1 MIELKNVSFK
11 YELQENTLIKNIN
24 LTIDEGEFVGI
35 IGKNG
40 SGKTTLCN
48 IIRGIIP
55 DFIQGKI
62 SGDIIIDDKNI
73 DDIERG
79 EMAELVGFVFQ
90 NPFSQIS
97 GIKKTVFEEIAYGL
111 ENLGVER
118 EEIIKRVEDVIKL
131 LKIEDLRDKAPNE
144 LSGGQSQRVAIAS
157 IIVMNPKILIF
168 DEPTSQL
175 DPLGTQE
182 VFDILKLLKS
192 QNKTIILV
200 EHKIDMIAEYAD
212 RVIVLDDGEILFDG
226 DCHRILSNR
235 KIEEHNVSMPIVSK
249 LAHQIND
256 RRQGF
261 FKNIPITL
269 EECKR
274 ELEAN
279 WWAN

>member
-11 YELQENTLIKNIN
+11 YELQEEKTIKN
-24 LTIDEGEFVGI
+24 LDLYVKQGEFVGI

-55 DFIQGKI
+55 DFVQGTITGSI
-62 SGDIIIDDKNI
+62 SIDNKNI
-73 DDIERG
+73 NDIERG

-111 ENLGVER
+111 ENLGVPR
-118 EEIIKRVEDVIKL
+118 EEIRQRVTDVIKL
-131 LKIEDLRDKAPNE
+131 LKIEDLQDKNPNE

-157 IIVMNPKILIF
+157 IIVMNPKVLIF

-175 DPLGTQE
+175 DPLGTE
-182 VFDILKLLKS
+182 EIFDILKLLKS

-200 EHKIDMIAEYAD
+200 EHKIDLIAEYAD
-212 RVIVLDDGEILFDG
+212 RVVVMDDGEIIFNG
-226 DCHRILSNR
+226 ETHEVLSND
-235 KIEEHNVSMPIVSK
+235 KIEKHNVSMPIVSK
-249 LAHQIND
+249 LAYRLNEEKP
-256 RRQGF
+256 GF

-269 EECKR
+269 DECKK
-274 ELEAN
+274 ELEEN
-279 WWAN
+279 

>member
-11 YELQENTLIKNIN
+11 YELQEEKTIKN
-24 LTIDEGEFVGI
+24 LDLYVKQGEFVGI

-55 DFIQGKI
+55 DFVQGEI
-62 SGDIIIDDKNI
+62 TGNIIIDNKDIN
-73 DDIERG
+73 DIERG
-79 EMAELVGFVFQ
+79 AMAELVGFVFQ

-111 ENLGVER
+111 ENLGVPR
-118 EEIIKRVEDVIKL
+118 EEIRQRVTDVIKL
-131 LKIEDLRDKAPNE
+131 LKIEDLQDKNPNE

-157 IIVMNPKILIF
+157 IIVMNPKVLIF

-175 DPLGTQE
+175 DPLGTE
-182 VFDILKLLKS
+182 EIFDILKLLKS

-200 EHKIDMIAEYAD
+200 EHKIDLIAEYAD
-212 RVIVLDDGEILFDG
+212 RVVVMDDGEIIFNG
-226 DCHRILSNR
+226 ETHEVLSND
-235 KIEEHNVSMPIVSK
+235 KIEQHNVSMPIVSK
-249 LAHQIND
+249 LAYKLNEEKPE
-256 RRQGF
+256 F

-269 EECKR
+269 DECKK
-274 ELEAN
+274 ELEEN
-279 WWAN
+279 

>member
-11 YELQENTLIKNIN
+11 YELQEEKTIKN
-24 LTIDEGEFVGI
+24 LDLYVKQGEFVGI

-55 DFIQGKI
+55 DFVQGTITGSI
-62 SGDIIIDDKNI
+62 SIDNKNI
-73 DDIERG
+73 DHIERG

-111 ENLGVER
+111 ENLGVPR
-118 EEIIKRVEDVIKL
+118 EEIRQRVTDVIKL
-131 LKIEDLRDKAPNE
+131 LKIEDLQDKNPNE

-157 IIVMNPKILIF
+157 IIVMNPKVLVF

-175 DPLGTQE
+175 DPLGTE
-182 VFDILKLLKS
+182 EIFDILKLLKS

-200 EHKIDMIAEYAD
+200 EHKIDLIAEYAD
-212 RVIVLDDGEILFDG
+212 RVVVMDNGEIIFNG
-226 DCHRILSNR
+226 ETHEVLSND
-235 KIEEHNVSMPIVSK
+235 KIEQHNVSMPIVSK
-249 LAHQIND
+249 LAYKLND
-256 RRQGF
+256 EKHGF

-269 EECKR
+269 DECKK
-274 ELEAN
+274 ELEEN
-279 WWAN
+279 

>member
-11 YELQENTLIKNIN
+11 YELQEEKTIKN
-24 LTIDEGEFVGI
+24 LDLYVKQGEFVGI

-55 DFIQGKI
+55 DFVQGEI
-62 SGDIIIDDKNI
+62 TGNIIIDNKNI
-73 DDIERG
+73 NDIERG

-118 EEIIKRVEDVIKL
+118 EEIRQRVTDVIRL
-131 LKIEDLRDKAPNE
+131 LKIEDLQDKNPNE

-157 IIVMNPKILIF
+157 IIVMNPKVLIF

-175 DPLGTQE
+175 DPLGTE
-182 VFDILKLLKS
+182 EIFDILKLLKS

-200 EHKIDMIAEYAD
+200 EHKIDLIAEYAD
-212 RVIVLDDGEILFDG
+212 RVVVMDDGEIIFNG
-226 DCHRILSNR
+226 ETHEVLSND
-235 KIEEHNVSMPIVSK
+235 KIEQHNVSMPMVSK
-249 LAHQIND
+249 LAYKLNEEKS
-256 RRQGF
+256 GF

-269 EECKR
+269 DECKK
-274 ELEAN
+274 ELEEN
-279 WWAN
+279 

>member
-11 YELQENTLIKNIN
+11 YELQEEKTIKN
-24 LTIDEGEFVGI
+24 LDLYVKQGEFVGI

-55 DFIQGKI
+55 DFVQGEI
-62 SGDIIIDDKNI
+62 TGNIIIDNKDIN
-73 DDIERG
+73 DIERG

-111 ENLGVER
+111 ENLGVPR
-118 EEIIKRVEDVIKL
+118 EEIRQRVTDVIKL
-131 LKIEDLRDKAPNE
+131 LKIEDLQDKNPNE
-144 LSGGQSQRVAIAS
+144 LSGGQSQRVAVAS
-157 IIVMNPKILIF
+157 IIVMNPKVLIF

-175 DPLGTQE
+175 DPLGTE
-182 VFDILKLLKS
+182 EIFDILKLLKS

-200 EHKIDMIAEYAD
+200 EHKIDLIAEYAD
-212 RVIVLDDGEILFDG
+212 RVVVMDDGQIIFNGETHEILSD
-226 DCHRILSNR
+226 R
-235 KIEEHNVSMPIVSK
+235 KIEDHNVSMPIVSK
-249 LAHQIND
+249 LAYKLND
-256 RRQGF
+256 EKQGF

-269 EECKR
+269 DECKK
-274 ELEAN
+274 ELEED
-279 WWAN
+279 

>member
-1 MIELKNVSFK
+1 MIEIKNVSFK
-11 YELQENTLIKNIN
+11 YELQEEKTIKN
-24 LTIDEGEFVGI
+24 LDLYVKQGEFVGI

-55 DFIQGKI
+55 DFVQGTITGSI
-62 SGDIIIDDKNI
+62 SIDNKNI
-73 DDIERG
+73 NDIERG

-111 ENLGVER
+111 ENLGVPR
-118 EEIIKRVEDVIKL
+118 EEIRQRVTEVIKL
-131 LKIEDLRDKAPNE
+131 LKIEDLQDKNPNE

-157 IIVMNPKILIF
+157 IIVMNPKVLIF

-175 DPLGTQE
+175 DPLGTE
-182 VFDILKLLKS
+182 EIFDILKLLKS

-200 EHKIDMIAEYAD
+200 EHKIDLIAEYAD
-212 RVIVLDDGEILFDG
+212 RVVVMDDGEIIFNG
-226 DCHRILSNR
+226 ETHEVLSND
-235 KIEEHNVSMPIVSK
+235 KIEQHNVSMPIVSK
-249 LAHQIND
+249 LAYKLNEEKP
-256 RRQGF
+256 GF

-269 EECKR
+269 DECKK
-274 ELEAN
+274 ELEEN
-279 WWAN
+279 

>member
-11 YELQENTLIKNIN
+11 YELQEDKTIKN
-24 LTIDEGEFVGI
+24 LDLYVKQGEFVGI

-55 DFIQGKI
+55 DFVQGTITGSI
-62 SGDIIIDDKNI
+62 SIDNKNI
-73 DDIERG
+73 DHIERG

-111 ENLGVER
+111 ENLGVPR
-118 EEIIKRVEDVIKL
+118 EEIRQRVTDVIKL
-131 LKIEDLRDKAPNE
+131 LKIEDLQDKNPNE

-157 IIVMNPKILIF
+157 IIVMNPKLLIF

-175 DPLGTQE
+175 DPLGTE
-182 VFDILKLLKS
+182 EIFDILKLLKS

-200 EHKIDMIAEYAD
+200 EHKIDLIAEYAD
-212 RVIVLDDGEILFDG
+212 RVVVMDDGEIIFNG
-226 DCHRILSNR
+226 ETHEVLSND
-235 KIEEHNVSMPIVSK
+235 KIEQHNVSMPIVSK
-249 LAHQIND
+249 LAYKLNEEKP
-256 RRQGF
+256 GF

-269 EECKR
+269 DECKK
-274 ELEAN
+274 ELEEN
-279 WWAN
+279 

>member
-11 YELQENTLIKNIN
+11 YELQEEKTIKN
-24 LTIDEGEFVGI
+24 LDLYVKQGEFVGI

-55 DFIQGKI
+55 DFVQGEITGSI
-62 SGDIIIDDKNI
+62 SIDNKNI
-73 DDIERG
+73 NDIERG

-111 ENLGVER
+111 ENLGVPR
-118 EEIIKRVEDVIKL
+118 EEIRQRVTDVIKL
-131 LKIEDLRDKAPNE
+131 LKIEDLQDKNPNE

-157 IIVMNPKILIF
+157 IIVMNPKVLIF

-175 DPLGTQE
+175 DPLGTE
-182 VFDILKLLKS
+182 EIFDILKLLKS

-200 EHKIDMIAEYAD
+200 EHKIDLIAEYAD
-212 RVIVLDDGEILFDG
+212 RVVVMDDGEIIFNG
-226 DCHRILSNR
+226 ETHEVLSND
-235 KIEEHNVSMPIVSK
+235 KIEQHNVSMPIVSK
-249 LAHQIND
+249 LAYKLNAEKS
-256 RRQGF
+256 RF

-269 EECKR
+269 DECKK
-274 ELEAN
+274 ELEEN
-279 WWAN
+279 

>member
-11 YELQENTLIKNIN
+11 YELQEEKTIKNMD
-24 LTIDEGEFVGI
+24 LYVKQGEFVGI

-55 DFIQGKI
+55 DFVQGQI
-62 SGDIIIDDKNI
+62 SGDIVIDNKNI

-111 ENLGVER
+111 ENLGVPR
-118 EEIIKRVEDVIKL
+118 EEIRQRVTDVIKL
-131 LKIEDLRDKAPNE
+131 LKIEDLQDKNPNE

-157 IIVMNPKILIF
+157 IIVMNPKVLIF

-175 DPLGTQE
+175 DPLGTE
-182 VFDILKLLKS
+182 EIFDILKLLKS

-200 EHKIDMIAEYAD
+200 EHKIDLIAEYAD
-212 RVIVLDDGEILFDG
+212 RVVVMDDGEIIFNG
-226 DCHRILSNR
+226 ETHEVLSND
-235 KIEEHNVSMPIVSK
+235 KIEKHNVSMPIVSK
-249 LAHQIND
+249 LAYKLNEEKP
-256 RRQGF
+256 RF

-269 EECKR
+269 DECKK
-274 ELEAN
+274 ELEEN
-279 WWAN
+279 

>member
-1 MIELKNVSFK
+1 MIEIKNVSFK
-11 YELQENTLIKNIN
+11 YELQEEKTIKN
-24 LTIDEGEFVGI
+24 LDLYVKQGEFVGI

-55 DFIQGKI
+55 DFVQGEI
-62 SGDIIIDDKNI
+62 TGSIYIDNKNI
-73 DDIERG
+73 NDIKRG

-118 EEIIKRVEDVIKL
+118 EEIRQRVTDVIKL
-131 LKIEDLRDKAPNE
+131 LKIEDLQDKNPNE

-157 IIVMNPKILIF
+157 IIVMNPKVLIF

-175 DPLGTQE
+175 DPLGTE
-182 VFDILKLLKS
+182 EIFDILKLLKS

-200 EHKIDMIAEYAD
+200 EHKIDLIAEYAD
-212 RVIVLDDGEILFDG
+212 RVVVMDDGEIIFNG
-226 DCHRILSNR
+226 ETHEVLSND
-235 KIEEHNVSMPIVSK
+235 KIEQHNVSMPIVSK
-249 LAHQIND
+249 LAYKLNEEKP
-256 RRQGF
+256 GF

-269 EECKR
+269 DECKK
-274 ELEAN
+274 ELEEN
-279 WWAN
+279 

>member
-11 YELQENTLIKNIN
+11 YELQEEKTIKN
-24 LTIDEGEFVGI
+24 LDLYVKQGEFVGV

-55 DFIQGKI
+55 DFVQGTITGSI
-62 SGDIIIDDKNI
+62 SIDNKNI
-73 DDIERG
+73 NDIERG

-111 ENLGVER
+111 ENLGVPR
-118 EEIIKRVEDVIKL
+118 EEIRQRVTDVIKL
-131 LKIEDLRDKAPNE
+131 LKIEDLQDKNPNE

-157 IIVMNPKILIF
+157 IIVMNPKVLIF

-175 DPLGTQE
+175 DPLGTE
-182 VFDILKLLKS
+182 EIFDILKLLKS

-200 EHKIDMIAEYAD
+200 EHKIDLIAEYAD
-212 RVIVLDDGEILFDG
+212 RVVVMDDGEIIFNG
-226 DCHRILSNR
+226 ETHEVLSND
-235 KIEEHNVSMPIVSK
+235 KIEQHNVSMPIVSK
-249 LAHQIND
+249 LAYKLNEEKP
-256 RRQGF
+256 GF

-269 EECKR
+269 DECKK
-274 ELEAN
+274 ELEEN
-279 WWAN
+279 

>member
-11 YELQENTLIKNIN
+11 YELQEDKTIKN
-24 LTIDEGEFVGI
+24 LDLYVKQGEFVGI

-55 DFIQGKI
+55 DFVQGTITGSI
-62 SGDIIIDDKNI
+62 SIDNKNI
-73 DDIERG
+73 NDIERG

-111 ENLGVER
+111 ENLGVPR
-118 EEIIKRVEDVIKL
+118 EEIRQRVTDVIKL
-131 LKIEDLRDKAPNE
+131 LKIEDLQDKNPNE

-157 IIVMNPKILIF
+157 IIVMNPKVLIF

-175 DPLGTQE
+175 DPLGTE
-182 VFDILKLLKS
+182 EIFDILKLLKS

-200 EHKIDMIAEYAD
+200 EHKIDLIAEYAD
-212 RVIVLDDGEILFDG
+212 RVVVMDDGEIIFNG
-226 DCHRILSNR
+226 ETHEVLSND
-235 KIEEHNVSMPIVSK
+235 KIEQHNVSMPIVSK
-249 LAHQIND
+249 LAYKLNEEKPE
-256 RRQGF
+256 F

-269 EECKR
+269 DECKK
-274 ELEAN
+274 ELEEN
-279 WWAN
+279 

>member
-11 YELQENTLIKNIN
+11 YELQEEKTIKN
-24 LTIDEGEFVGI
+24 LDLYVQQGEFVGI

-55 DFIQGKI
+55 DFVQGEI
-62 SGDIIIDDKNI
+62 TGDIIIDNKNI

-111 ENLGVER
+111 ENLGVPR
-118 EEIIKRVEDVIKL
+118 EEIRQRVTDVIKL
-131 LKIEDLRDKAPNE
+131 LKIEDLQDKNPNE

-157 IIVMNPKILIF
+157 IIVMNPKVLIF

-175 DPLGTQE
+175 DPLGTE
-182 VFDILKLLKS
+182 EIFDILKLLKS

-200 EHKIDMIAEYAD
+200 EHKIDLIAEYAD
-212 RVIVLDDGEILFDG
+212 RVVVMDDGEIIFNG
-226 DCHRILSNR
+226 ETHEVLSND
-235 KIEEHNVSMPIVSK
+235 KIEQHNVSMPIVSK
-249 LAHQIND
+249 LAYKMNVEKP
-256 RRQGF
+256 RF

-269 EECKR
+269 NECKK
-274 ELEAN
+274 ELEEN
-279 WWAN
+279 

>member
-11 YELQENTLIKNIN
+11 YELQQEKTIKNFD
-24 LTIDEGEFVGI
+24 LYVQQGEFIGI

-55 DFIQGKI
+55 DFVQGEI
-62 SGDIIIDDKNI
+62 SGDIIIDNKNI

-111 ENLGVER
+111 ENLGVPR
-118 EEIIKRVEDVIKL
+118 EEIKQRVTDVIKL
-131 LKIEDLRDKAPNE
+131 LKIEDLQDKNPNE

-157 IIVMNPKILIF
+157 IIVMNPKVLIF

-175 DPLGTQE
+175 DPLGTE
-182 VFDILKLLKS
+182 EIFDILKLLKS

-200 EHKIDMIAEYAD
+200 EHKIDLIAEYAD
-212 RVIVLDDGEILFDG
+212 RVVVMDDGEIIFNG
-226 DCHRILSNR
+226 ETHEVLSND
-235 KIEEHNVSMPIVSK
+235 KIEESNVSMPIVSK
-249 LAHQIND
+249 LAYKMNAEKP
-256 RRQGF
+256 GF
-261 FKNIPITL
+261 FKKVPITL
-269 EECKR
+269 DECKK
-274 ELEAN
+274 ELEED
-279 WWAN
+279 

>member
-11 YELQENTLIKNIN
+11 YELQEEKTIKN
-24 LTIDEGEFVGI
+24 LDLYVKQGEFVGI

-55 DFIQGKI
+55 DFVQGTITGSI
-62 SGDIIIDDKNI
+62 SIDNKNI
-73 DDIERG
+73 DHIERG

-111 ENLGVER
+111 ENLGVPR
-118 EEIIKRVEDVIKL
+118 EEIRQRVTDVIKL
-131 LKIEDLRDKAPNE
+131 LKIEDLQDKNPNE

-157 IIVMNPKILIF
+157 IIVMNPKLLIF

-175 DPLGTQE
+175 DPLGTE
-182 VFDILKLLKS
+182 EIFDILKLLKS

-200 EHKIDMIAEYAD
+200 EHKIDLIAEYAD
-212 RVIVLDDGEILFDG
+212 RVVVMDDGEIIFNG
-226 DCHRILSNR
+226 ETHEVLSND
-235 KIEEHNVSMPIVSK
+235 KIEQHNVSMPIVSK
-249 LAHQIND
+249 LTYKLNEEKP
-256 RRQGF
+256 GF

-269 EECKR
+269 DECKK
-274 ELEAN
+274 ELEEN
-279 WWAN
+279 

>member
-11 YELQENTLIKNIN
+11 YELQEEKTIKN
-24 LTIDEGEFVGI
+24 LDLYLKQGEFVGI

-55 DFIQGKI
+55 DFVQGTITGSI
-62 SGDIIIDDKNI
+62 SIDNKNI
-73 DDIERG
+73 NDIERG

-111 ENLGVER
+111 ENLGVPR
-118 EEIIKRVEDVIKL
+118 EEIRQRVTDVIKL
-131 LKIEDLRDKAPNE
+131 LKIEDLQDKNPNE

-157 IIVMNPKILIF
+157 IIVMNPKVLIF

-175 DPLGTQE
+175 DPIGTE
-182 VFDILKLLKS
+182 EIFDILKLLKS

-200 EHKIDMIAEYAD
+200 EHKIDLIAEYAD
-212 RVIVLDDGEILFDG
+212 RVVVMDDGEIIFNG
-226 DCHRILSNR
+226 ETHEVLSND
-235 KIEEHNVSMPIVSK
+235 KIEQHNVSMPIVSK
-249 LAHQIND
+249 LAYKLND
-256 RRQGF
+256 EKQGF

-269 EECKR
+269 DECKK
-274 ELEAN
+274 ELEEN
-279 WWAN
+279 

>member
-1 MIELKNVSFK
+1 MIELKNISFK
-11 YELQENTLIKNIN
+11 YELQEEKTLKDIN
-24 LTIDEGEFVGI
+24 LHVKEGEFIGL

-40 SGKTTLCN
+40 AGKTTLCS

-55 DFIQGKI
+55 DFVQGDI
-62 SGDIIIDDKNI
+62 SGDIVIDSKNI
-73 DDIERG
+73 NDIERG

-97 GIKKTVFEEIAYGL
+97 GIKDTVFEEIAYGL

-118 EEIIKRVEDVIKL
+118 EEMKRRVKNVIEL
-131 LKIEDLRDKAPNE
+131 LNIEDLQDKNPLE

-175 DPLGTQE
+175 DPLGTE
-182 VFDILKLLKS
+182 EIFDILKLLKKEH
-192 QNKTIILV
+192 KTIILV
-200 EHKIDMIAEYAD
+200 EHKIDLIAEYAD
-212 RVIVLDDGEILFDG
+212 RVVVLDEGEIVYD
-226 DCHRILSNR
+226 DETHKVLSNE
-235 KIEEHNVSMPIVSK
+235 KIEDHNVSMPIVSQ
-249 LAHQIND
+249 LAYRLNEEKAGI
-256 RRQGF
+256 

-279 WWAN
+279 

>member
-11 YELQENTLIKNIN
+11 YELQEEKTIKN
-24 LTIDEGEFVGI
+24 LDLYVKQGEFVGI

-55 DFIQGKI
+55 DFVQGTITGSI
-62 SGDIIIDDKNI
+62 SIDNKDIN
-73 DDIERG
+73 DIERG

-111 ENLGVER
+111 ENLGVPR
-118 EEIIKRVEDVIKL
+118 EEIRQKVTDVIKL
-131 LKIEDLRDKAPNE
+131 LKIEDLQDKNPNE

-157 IIVMNPKILIF
+157 IIVMNPKVLIF

-175 DPLGTQE
+175 DPLGTE
-182 VFDILKLLKS
+182 EIFDILKLLKA

-200 EHKIDMIAEYAD
+200 EHKIDLIAEYAD
-212 RVIVLDDGEILFDG
+212 RVVVMDDGEIIFNG
-226 DCHRILSNR
+226 ETHEVLSND
-235 KIEEHNVSMPIVSK
+235 KIEQHNVSMPIVSK
-249 LAHQIND
+249 LAYKLNEEKP
-256 RRQGF
+256 GF

-269 EECKR
+269 DECKK
-274 ELEAN
+274 ELEEN
-279 WWAN
+279 

>member
-11 YELQENTLIKNIN
+11 YELQEEKTIKN
-24 LTIDEGEFVGI
+24 LDLYVKQGEFVGI

-55 DFIQGKI
+55 DFVQGEI
-62 SGDIIIDDKNI
+62 TGDISIDNKNI
-73 DDIERG
+73 NDIERG

-111 ENLGVER
+111 ENLGVPR
-118 EEIIKRVEDVIKL
+118 EEIRQRVTDVIKL
-131 LKIEDLRDKAPNE
+131 LKIEDLQDKNPNE

-157 IIVMNPKILIF
+157 IIVMNPKVLIF

-175 DPLGTQE
+175 DPLGTE
-182 VFDILKLLKS
+182 EIFDILKLLKS

-200 EHKIDMIAEYAD
+200 EHKIDLIAEYAD
-212 RVIVLDDGEILFDG
+212 RVVVMDDGEIIFNG
-226 DCHRILSNR
+226 ETHEVLSND
-235 KIEEHNVSMPIVSK
+235 KIEQHNVSMPIVSK
-249 LAHQIND
+249 LAYKLNEEKP
-256 RRQGF
+256 GF

-269 EECKR
+269 DECKK
-274 ELEAN
+274 ELEEN
-279 WWAN
+279 

>member
-11 YELQENTLIKNIN
+11 YELQEEKTIKN
-24 LTIDEGEFVGI
+24 LDLYVKQGEFVGI

-55 DFIQGKI
+55 DFVQGTITGSI
-62 SGDIIIDDKNI
+62 SIDNKNI
-73 DDIERG
+73 NDIERG

-111 ENLGVER
+111 ENLGVPR
-118 EEIIKRVEDVIKL
+118 EEIRQRVTEVIKL
-131 LKIEDLRDKAPNE
+131 LKIEDLQDKNPNE

-157 IIVMNPKILIF
+157 IIVMNPKVLIF

-175 DPLGTQE
+175 DPLGTE
-182 VFDILKLLKS
+182 EIFDILKLLKS

-200 EHKIDMIAEYAD
+200 EHKIDLIAEYAD
-212 RVIVLDDGEILFDG
+212 RVVVMDDGEIIFNG
-226 DCHRILSNR
+226 ETHEVLSND
-235 KIEEHNVSMPIVSK
+235 KIEQHNVSMPIVSK
-249 LAHQIND
+249 LAYKLNEEKP
-256 RRQGF
+256 GF

-269 EECKR
+269 DECKK
-274 ELEAN
+274 ELEEN
-279 WWAN
+279 

>member
-1 MIELKNVSFK
+1 MIEIKNVSFK
-11 YELQENTLIKNIN
+11 YELQEEKTIKN
-24 LTIDEGEFVGI
+24 LDLYVKQGEFVGI

-55 DFIQGKI
+55 DFVQGTITGSI
-62 SGDIIIDDKNI
+62 SIDNKNI

-118 EEIIKRVEDVIKL
+118 EEIRQRVTDVIKL
-131 LKIEDLRDKAPNE
+131 LKIEDLQDKNPNE

-175 DPLGTQE
+175 DPLGTE
-182 VFDILKLLKS
+182 EIFDILKLLKS

-200 EHKIDMIAEYAD
+200 EHKIDLIAEYAD
-212 RVIVLDDGEILFDG
+212 RVVVMDDGEIIFNG
-226 DCHRILSNR
+226 ETHEILSDR
-235 KIEEHNVSMPIVSK
+235 KIEDHNVSMPIVSK
-249 LAHQIND
+249 LAYKLNEEKS
-256 RRQGF
+256 GF

-269 EECKR
+269 DECKK
-274 ELEAN
+274 ELEEN
-279 WWAN
+279 

>member
-11 YELQENTLIKNIN
+11 YELQEEKTIKN
-24 LTIDEGEFVGI
+24 LDLYVKQGEFVGI

-55 DFIQGKI
+55 DFVQGEIK
-62 SGDIIIDDKNI
+62 GDIIIDNKNI

-111 ENLGVER
+111 ENLGVPR
-118 EEIIKRVEDVIKL
+118 EKIRQRVTDVIKL
-131 LKIEDLRDKAPNE
+131 LKIEDLQDKNPNE

-157 IIVMNPKILIF
+157 IIVMNPKVLIF

-175 DPLGTQE
+175 DPLGTE
-182 VFDILKLLKS
+182 EIFDILKLLKS

-200 EHKIDMIAEYAD
+200 EHKIDLIAEYAD
-212 RVIVLDDGEILFDG
+212 RVVVMDDGEIIFNG
-226 DCHRILSNR
+226 ETHEVLSND
-235 KIEEHNVSMPIVSK
+235 KIEQHNVSMPIVSK
-249 LAHQIND
+249 LAYKLNEEKP
-256 RRQGF
+256 RF

-269 EECKR
+269 DECKK
-274 ELEAN
+274 ELEEN
-279 WWAN
+279 

>member
-1 MIELKNVSFK
+1 MIEIKNVSFK
-11 YELQENTLIKNIN
+11 YELQEEKTIKN
-24 LTIDEGEFVGI
+24 LDLYVKQGEFVGI

-55 DFIQGKI
+55 DFVQGEITGSI
-62 SGDIIIDDKNI
+62 SIDNKNI
-73 DDIERG
+73 NDIERG

-111 ENLGVER
+111 ENLGVSR
-118 EEIIKRVEDVIKL
+118 EEIRQRVTDVIKL
-131 LKIEDLRDKAPNE
+131 LKIEDLQDKNPNE

-157 IIVMNPKILIF
+157 IIVMNPKVLIF

-175 DPLGTQE
+175 DPLGTE
-182 VFDILKLLKS
+182 EIFDILKLLKS

-200 EHKIDMIAEYAD
+200 EHKIDLIAEYAD
-212 RVIVLDDGEILFDG
+212 RVVVMDDGEIIFNG
-226 DCHRILSNR
+226 ETHEVLSND
-235 KIEEHNVSMPIVSK
+235 KIEQYNVSMPIVSK
-249 LAHQIND
+249 LAYKLNEEKP
-256 RRQGF
+256 GF

-269 EECKR
+269 DECKK
-274 ELEAN
+274 ELEEN
-279 WWAN
+279 

>member
-11 YELQENTLIKNIN
+11 YELQEEKTIKN
-24 LTIDEGEFVGI
+24 LDLYVKQGEFVGI

-55 DFIQGKI
+55 DFVQGTITGSI
-62 SGDIIIDDKNI
+62 SIDNKNI
-73 DDIERG
+73 NDIERG

-111 ENLGVER
+111 ENLGVPR
-118 EEIIKRVEDVIKL
+118 EEIRQRVTDVIKL
-131 LKIEDLRDKAPNE
+131 LKIEDLQDKNPNE

-157 IIVMNPKILIF
+157 IIVMNPKVLIF

-175 DPLGTQE
+175 DPLGTE
-182 VFDILKLLKS
+182 EIFDILKLLKS

-200 EHKIDMIAEYAD
+200 EHKIDLIAEYAD
-212 RVIVLDDGEILFDG
+212 RVVVMDDGQIIFNGETHEILSDK
-226 DCHRILSNR
+226 
-235 KIEEHNVSMPIVSK
+235 KIEDHNVSMPIVSK
-249 LAHQIND
+249 LAYKLNEEKP
-256 RRQGF
+256 GF

-269 EECKR
+269 DECKK
-274 ELEAN
+274 ELEEN
-279 WWAN
+279 

>member
-11 YELQENTLIKNIN
+11 YELQEEKTIKNMD
-24 LTIDEGEFVGI
+24 LYVKQGEFVGI

-55 DFIQGKI
+55 DFVQGTITGSI
-62 SGDIIIDDKNI
+62 SIDNKDIN
-73 DDIERG
+73 DIERG

-111 ENLGVER
+111 ENLGVPR
-118 EEIIKRVEDVIKL
+118 EEIRQRVTDVIKL
-131 LKIEDLRDKAPNE
+131 LKIEDLQDKNPNE

-157 IIVMNPKILIF
+157 IIVMNPKVLIF

-175 DPLGTQE
+175 DPLGTE
-182 VFDILKLLKS
+182 EIFDILKLLKS

-200 EHKIDMIAEYAD
+200 EHKIDLIAEYAD
-212 RVIVLDDGEILFDG
+212 RVVVMDDGEIIFNG
-226 DCHRILSNR
+226 ETHEVLSND
-235 KIEEHNVSMPIVSK
+235 KIEQHNVSMPIVSK
-249 LAHQIND
+249 LAYKLNEEKP
-256 RRQGF
+256 GF

-269 EECKR
+269 DECKK
-274 ELEAN
+274 ELEEN
-279 WWAN
+279 

>member
-11 YELQENTLIKNIN
+11 YELQEEKTIKN
-24 LTIDEGEFVGI
+24 LDLYVKQGEFVGI

-55 DFIQGKI
+55 DFVQGEI
-62 SGDIIIDDKNI
+62 TGSIYIDNKNI
-73 DDIERG
+73 NDIERG

-111 ENLGVER
+111 ENLGVPR
-118 EEIIKRVEDVIKL
+118 EEIRQRVTDVIKL
-131 LKIEDLRDKAPNE
+131 LKIEDLQDKNPNE

-157 IIVMNPKILIF
+157 IIVMNPKVLIF

-175 DPLGTQE
+175 DPLGTE
-182 VFDILKLLKS
+182 EIFDILKLLKS

-200 EHKIDMIAEYAD
+200 EHKIDLIAEYAD
-212 RVIVLDDGEILFDG
+212 RVVVMDDGEIIFNG
-226 DCHRILSNR
+226 ETHEVLSND
-235 KIEEHNVSMPIVSK
+235 KIEQHNVSMPIVSK
-249 LAHQIND
+249 LAYKLNEEKP
-256 RRQGF
+256 GF

-269 EECKR
+269 DECKK
-274 ELEAN
+274 ELEEN
-279 WWAN
+279 

>member
-11 YELQENTLIKNIN
+11 YELQEEKTIKN
-24 LTIDEGEFVGI
+24 LDLYVKQGEFVGI

-55 DFIQGKI
+55 DFVQGTITGSI
-62 SGDIIIDDKNI
+62 SIDNKNI
-73 DDIERG
+73 NDIERG
-79 EMAELVGFVFQ
+79 EMSELVGFVFQ

-111 ENLGVER
+111 ENLGVPR
-118 EEIIKRVEDVIKL
+118 EEIRQRVTDVIKL
-131 LKIEDLRDKAPNE
+131 LKIEDLQDKNPNE

-157 IIVMNPKILIF
+157 IIVMNPKVLIF

-175 DPLGTQE
+175 DPLGTE
-182 VFDILKLLKS
+182 EIFDILKLLKS

-200 EHKIDMIAEYAD
+200 EHKIDLIAEYAD
-212 RVIVLDDGEILFDG
+212 RVVVMDDGEIIFNG
-226 DCHRILSNR
+226 ETHEVLSND
-235 KIEEHNVSMPIVSK
+235 KIEQHNVSMPIVSK
-249 LAHQIND
+249 LAYKLNEEKP
-256 RRQGF
+256 GF

-269 EECKR
+269 DECKK
-274 ELEAN
+274 ELEEN
-279 WWAN
+279 

>member
-11 YELQENTLIKNIN
+11 YELQQEKTIKN
-24 LTIDEGEFVGI
+24 LGLYVQQGEFIGI

-55 DFIQGKI
+55 DFVQGEI
-62 SGDIIIDDKNI
+62 SGDIIIDNKNI

-111 ENLGVER
+111 ENLGVPR
-118 EEIIKRVEDVIKL
+118 EEIKQRVTDVIKL
-131 LKIEDLRDKAPNE
+131 LKIEDLQDKNPNE

-157 IIVMNPKILIF
+157 IIVMNPKVLIF

-175 DPLGTQE
+175 DPLGTE
-182 VFDILKLLKS
+182 EIFDILKLLKS

-200 EHKIDMIAEYAD
+200 EHKIDLIAEYAD
-212 RVIVLDDGEILFDG
+212 RVVVMDDGEIIFNG
-226 DCHRILSNR
+226 ETHEVLSND
-235 KIEEHNVSMPIVSK
+235 KIEESNVSMPIVSK
-249 LAHQIND
+249 LAYKMNTVKP
-256 RRQGF
+256 GF
-261 FKNIPITL
+261 FKKVPITL
-269 EECKR
+269 DECKK
-274 ELEAN
+274 ELEED
-279 WWAN
+279 

>member
-1 MIELKNVSFK
+1 MIELKNISFK
-11 YELQENTLIKNIN
+11 YELQEEKTLKDLN
-24 LTIDEGEFVGI
+24 LHVKEGEFIGV

-40 SGKTTLCN
+40 AGKTTLCN

-55 DFIQGKI
+55 DFIQGEI
-62 SGDIIIDDKNI
+62 SGDIVIDSKNI
-73 DDIERG
+73 NDIERG

-97 GIKKTVFEEIAYGL
+97 GIKDTVFEEIAYGL

-118 EEIIKRVEDVIKL
+118 EEMKRRVKNVIEL
-131 LKIEDLRDKAPNE
+131 LKIEDLQDKNPLE

-175 DPLGTQE
+175 DPLGTE
-182 VFDILKLLKS
+182 EIFDILKLLKEEH
-192 QNKTIILV
+192 KTIILV
-200 EHKIDMIAEYAD
+200 EHKIDLIAEYAD
-212 RVIVLDDGEILFDG
+212 RVVVLDEGEIVFDGET
-226 DCHRILSNR
+226 HKVLSNE
-235 KIEEHNVSMPIVSK
+235 KIEEHNVSMPIVSE
-249 LAHQIND
+249 LAYRLNEEKA
-256 RRQGF
+256 GF

-279 WWAN
+279 

>member
-11 YELQENTLIKNIN
+11 YELQEEKTIKN
-24 LTIDEGEFVGI
+24 LDLYVKQGEFVGI

-55 DFIQGKI
+55 DFVQGTITGSI
-62 SGDIIIDDKNI
+62 SIDNKNI
-73 DDIERG
+73 NDIERG

-111 ENLGVER
+111 ENLGVPR
-118 EEIIKRVEDVIKL
+118 EEIRQRVTDVIKL
-131 LKIEDLRDKAPNE
+131 LKIEDLQDKNPNE

-157 IIVMNPKILIF
+157 IIVMNPKVLIF

-175 DPLGTQE
+175 DPLGTE
-182 VFDILKLLKS
+182 EIFDILKLLKS

-200 EHKIDMIAEYAD
+200 EHKIDLIAEYAD
-212 RVIVLDDGEILFDG
+212 RVVVMDDGEIIFNG
-226 DCHRILSNR
+226 ETHEVLSND
-235 KIEEHNVSMPIVSK
+235 KIEQHNVSMPIVSK
-249 LAHQIND
+249 LAYRLNEEKP
-256 RRQGF
+256 GF

-269 EECKR
+269 DECKK
-274 ELEAN
+274 ELEEN
-279 WWAN
+279 

>member
-11 YELQENTLIKNIN
+11 YELQEEKTIKN
-24 LTIDEGEFVGI
+24 LDLYVRQGEFVGI

-55 DFIQGKI
+55 DFVQGEI
-62 SGDIIIDDKNI
+62 TGNIIIDNKNI
-73 DDIERG
+73 NDIERG

-118 EEIIKRVEDVIKL
+118 EEIRQRVTDVIRL
-131 LKIEDLRDKAPNE
+131 LKIEDLQDKNPNE

-157 IIVMNPKILIF
+157 IIVMNPKVLIF

-175 DPLGTQE
+175 DPLGTE
-182 VFDILKLLKS
+182 EIFDILKLLKS

-200 EHKIDMIAEYAD
+200 EHKIDLIAEYAD
-212 RVIVLDDGEILFDG
+212 RVVVMDNGEIIFNG
-226 DCHRILSNR
+226 ETHEVLSND
-235 KIEEHNVSMPIVSK
+235 KIEQHNVSMPMVSK
-249 LAHQIND
+249 LAYKLNEEKP
-256 RRQGF
+256 GF

-269 EECKR
+269 DECKK
-274 ELEAN
+274 ELEEN
-279 WWAN
+279 

>member
-11 YELQENTLIKNIN
+11 YELQEEKTIKN
-24 LTIDEGEFVGI
+24 LDLYVKQGEFVGI

-55 DFIQGKI
+55 DFVQGEI
-62 SGDIIIDDKNI
+62 TGDIIIDNKNI

-111 ENLGVER
+111 ENLGVPR
-118 EEIIKRVEDVIKL
+118 EEIRQRVTDVIKL
-131 LKIEDLRDKAPNE
+131 LKIEDLQDKNPNE

-157 IIVMNPKILIF
+157 IIVMNPKVLIF

-175 DPLGTQE
+175 DPLGTE
-182 VFDILKLLKS
+182 EIFDILKLLKS

-200 EHKIDMIAEYAD
+200 EHKIDLIAEYAD
-212 RVIVLDDGEILFDG
+212 RVVVMDDGEIIFNG
-226 DCHRILSNR
+226 ETHEVLSND
-235 KIEEHNVSMPIVSK
+235 KIEQHNVSMPIVSK
-249 LAHQIND
+249 LAYKLNEENP
-256 RRQGF
+256 GF

-269 EECKR
+269 DECKK
-274 ELEAN
+274 ELEEN
-279 WWAN
+279 

>member
-11 YELQENTLIKNIN
+11 YELQEEKTIKN
-24 LTIDEGEFVGI
+24 LDLYVKQGEFVGI

-55 DFIQGKI
+55 DFVQGEI
-62 SGDIIIDDKNI
+62 TGDIIIENKNI

-111 ENLGVER
+111 ENLGVPR
-118 EEIIKRVEDVIKL
+118 EEIRQRVTDVIKL
-131 LKIEDLRDKAPNE
+131 LKIEDLQDKNPNE

-157 IIVMNPKILIF
+157 IIVMNPKVLIF

-175 DPLGTQE
+175 DPLGTE
-182 VFDILKLLKS
+182 EIFDILKLLKS

-200 EHKIDMIAEYAD
+200 EHKIDLIAEYAD
-212 RVIVLDDGEILFDG
+212 RVVVMDDGQIIFNGET
-226 DCHRILSNR
+226 HQILSDR

-249 LAHQIND
+249 LAYKLNEEKP
-256 RRQGF
+256 GF

-269 EECKR
+269 DECKK
-274 ELEAN
+274 ELEEN
-279 WWAN
+279 

>member
-11 YELQENTLIKNIN
+11 YELQDEESIKNMDLYIKK
-24 LTIDEGEFVGI
+24 GEFVGI

-48 IIRGIIP
+48 IIRGIVP
-55 DFIQGKI
+55 DFIQGEI
-62 SGDIIIDDKNI
+62 SGDILIDSKNI

-111 ENLGVER
+111 ENLGVPR
-118 EEIIKRVEDVIKL
+118 EEIKQRVSDVIKL
-131 LKIEDLRDKAPNE
+131 LKIEDLQDKNPNE

-175 DPLGTQE
+175 DPLGTE
-182 VFDILKLLKS
+182 EIFDILKLLKS
-192 QNKTIILV
+192 ENKTIILV
-200 EHKIDMIAEYAD
+200 EHKIDLIAEYAD
-212 RVIVLDDGEILFDG
+212 RVVVMDEGKIVFNADTHEV
-226 DCHRILSNR
+226 LSN
-235 KIEEHNVSMPIVSK
+235 KEIEQHNVSMPIVSK
-249 LAHQIND
+249 LSYRMNEEKP
-256 RRQGF
+256 GF
-261 FKNIPITL
+261 FKKVPITL
-269 EECKR
+269 DECKS
-274 ELEAN
+274 ELEED
-279 WWAN
+279 

>member
-11 YELQENTLIKNIN
+11 YELQEEKTIKN
-24 LTIDEGEFVGI
+24 LDLYLKQGEFVGI

-55 DFIQGKI
+55 DFVQGEI
-62 SGDIIIDDKNI
+62 TGNIIIDNKDIN
-73 DDIERG
+73 DIERG

-111 ENLGVER
+111 ENLGVPR
-118 EEIIKRVEDVIKL
+118 EEIRQRVTDVIKL
-131 LKIEDLRDKAPNE
+131 LKIEDLQDKNPNE

-157 IIVMNPKILIF
+157 IIVMNPKVLIF

-175 DPLGTQE
+175 DPLGTE
-182 VFDILKLLKS
+182 EIFDILKLLKS

-200 EHKIDMIAEYAD
+200 EHKIDLIAEYAD
-212 RVIVLDDGEILFDG
+212 RVVVMDDGQIIFNGETHEILSD
-226 DCHRILSNR
+226 R

-249 LAHQIND
+249 LAYKLNEEKP
-256 RRQGF
+256 GF

-269 EECKR
+269 DECKK
-274 ELEAN
+274 ELEEN
-279 WWAN
+279 

>member
-11 YELQENTLIKNIN
+11 YELQEEKTIKN
-24 LTIDEGEFVGI
+24 LDLYVKQGEFVGI

-55 DFIQGKI
+55 DFVQGEI
-62 SGDIIIDDKNI
+62 TGDIIIENKNI

-111 ENLGVER
+111 ENLGVPR
-118 EEIIKRVEDVIKL
+118 EEIRQRVTDVIKL
-131 LKIEDLRDKAPNE
+131 LKIEDLQDKNPNE

-157 IIVMNPKILIF
+157 IIVMNPKVLIF

-175 DPLGTQE
+175 DPLGTE
-182 VFDILKLLKS
+182 EIFDILKLLKS

-200 EHKIDMIAEYAD
+200 EHKIDLIAEYAD
-212 RVIVLDDGEILFDG
+212 RVVVMDDGEIIFNG
-226 DCHRILSNR
+226 ETHEVLSND
-235 KIEEHNVSMPIVSK
+235 KIEQHNVSMPIVSK
-249 LAHQIND
+249 LAYKLNEEKP
-256 RRQGF
+256 GF

-269 EECKR
+269 DECKK
-274 ELEAN
+274 ELEEN
-279 WWAN
+279 

>member
-1 MIELKNVSFK
+1 MIELKNISFK
-11 YELQENTLIKNIN
+11 YELQEENTIKDLN
-24 LTIDEGEFVGI
+24 LHVREGEFIGV

-40 SGKTTLCN
+40 AGKTTLCN

-55 DFIQGKI
+55 DFIQGEI
-62 SGDIIIDDKNI
+62 LGDIIIDSKNI
-73 DDIERG
+73 NHIERG

-118 EEIIKRVEDVIKL
+118 EEMKRRVKDVIEL
-131 LKIEDLRDKAPNE
+131 LKIEDLQDKNPLE

-157 IIVMNPKILIF
+157 IIVMNPKVLIF

-175 DPLGTQE
+175 DPLGTE
-182 VFDILKLLKS
+182 EIFDILKLLKS

-200 EHKIDMIAEYAD
+200 EHKIDLIAEYAD
-212 RVIVLDDGEILFDG
+212 RVVVMDEGEIVFDGET
-226 DCHRILSNR
+226 HEVLSNE
-235 KIEEHNVSMPIVSK
+235 KIENHNVSMPIVSK
-249 LAHQIND
+249 LAYTLNEE
-256 RRQGF
+256 RAGF

-269 EECKR
+269 EECKT
-274 ELEAN
+274 ELEDN
-279 WWAN
+279 

>member
-11 YELQENTLIKNIN
+11 YELQEEKTIKN
-24 LTIDEGEFVGI
+24 LDLYGKQGEFVGI

-55 DFIQGKI
+55 DFVQGTITGSI
-62 SGDIIIDDKNI
+62 SIDNKNI
-73 DDIERG
+73 NDIERG

-111 ENLGVER
+111 ENLGVPR
-118 EEIIKRVEDVIKL
+118 EEIRQRVTDVIKL
-131 LKIEDLRDKAPNE
+131 LKIEDLQDKNPNE

-157 IIVMNPKILIF
+157 IIVMNPKVLIF

-175 DPLGTQE
+175 DPLGTE
-182 VFDILKLLKS
+182 EIFDILKLLKS

-200 EHKIDMIAEYAD
+200 EHKIDLIAEYAD
-212 RVIVLDDGEILFDG
+212 RVVVMDDGEIIFNG
-226 DCHRILSNR
+226 ETHEVLSND
-235 KIEEHNVSMPIVSK
+235 KIEQHNVSMPIVSK
-249 LAHQIND
+249 LAYKLNEEKP
-256 RRQGF
+256 GF

-269 EECKR
+269 DECKK
-274 ELEAN
+274 ELEED
-279 WWAN
+279 